1 MWGKVVFSALALL
14 VFWEWLPALGAERD
28 RQIRADH
35 TAERG
40 QLDASDSGH
49 EQLL

>member
-1 MWGKVVFSALALL
+1 MWGKAVFSALAL
-14 VFWEWLPALGAERD
+14 VFWEWLPALRAERD

-40 QLDASDSGH
+40 QLNASHSGH
-49 EQLL
+49 ERLL

>member
-1 MWGKVVFSALALL
+1 MWGKVVFSALAL
-14 VFWEWLPALGAERD
+14 VFWEWLLALGAERN

-40 QLDASDSGH
+40 QRDASHSGH